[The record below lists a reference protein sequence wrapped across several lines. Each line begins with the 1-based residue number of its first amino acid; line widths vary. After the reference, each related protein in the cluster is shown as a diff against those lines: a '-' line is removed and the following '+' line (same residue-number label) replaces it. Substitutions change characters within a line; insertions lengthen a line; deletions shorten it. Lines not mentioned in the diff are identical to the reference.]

1 MSRVGKKPIEI
12 PAGVKVTIHPDRI
25 EIEGKLGKLTSPLYA
40 GIKAAVEGN
49 RLVLTRENE
58 EQQTRQFHGLC
69 RALAN
74 NAVIGVSQGFS
85 KQLEITGVGYRA
97 KVEKNK
103 LELSVGYS
111 RPVIYEIPEGI
122 EIVAE
127 KPTLLT
133 VRGID
138 KQKVGQVADTIKRF
152 RRPDPYKQKGI
163 RLVGE
168 VLIKKERKAGVAGA

>member
-12 PAGVKVTIHPDRI
+12 PAGVKVTVHPDRI
-25 EIEGKLGKLTSPLYA
+25 EVEGKLGKLTSPLYA
-40 GIKAAVEGN
+40 GIKAAVQGN
-49 RLVLTRENE
+49 QLILTRENE
-58 EQQTRQFHGLC
+58 EQKTRQFHGLC

-74 NAVIGVSQGFS
+74 NAVIGVSRGFS

-111 RPVIYEIPEGI
+111 KPVIYEIPQGI

>member
-12 PAGVKVTIHPDRI
+12 PAGVKVTVHPDRI
-25 EIEGKLGKLTSPLYA
+25 EVEGKLGKLTSPLYA
-40 GIKAAVEGN
+40 GVKAAVQGN
-49 RLVLTRENE
+49 QLVLTRENE
-58 EQQTRQFHGLC
+58 EQKTRQFHGLC

-74 NAVIGVSQGFS
+74 NAVIGVSKGFS

-111 RPVIYEIPEGI
+111 KPVIYEIPQGI
-122 EIVAE
+122 EIIAE

>member
-1 MSRVGKKPIEI
+1 MSRVGKKPVEI
-12 PAGVKVTIHPDRI
+12 PPGVKVTIHPDQI
-25 EIEGKLGKLTSPLYA
+25 EVEGKLGKLTSPLYP
-40 GIKAAVEGN
+40 GIKAVVEGN
-49 RLVLTRENE
+49 KIVLTRENE

-74 NAVIGVSQGFS
+74 NAVIGVSKGFS

-103 LELSVGYS
+103 LELNIGYS
-111 RPVIYEIPEGI
+111 KPVIYEIPEGI
-122 EIVAE
+122 EIIAE

-138 KQKVGQVADTIKRF
+138 KHKVGQVADTIKRF

>member
-12 PAGVKVTIHPDRI
+12 PAGVKVTVHPDRI
-25 EIEGKLGKLTSPLYA
+25 EVEGKLGKLTSPLYA
-40 GIKAAVEGN
+40 GIKAVVDGN
-49 RLVLTRENE
+49 QLILTRENE
-58 EQQTRQFHGLC
+58 EQKTRQFHGLC

-74 NAVIGVSQGFS
+74 NAVVGVSQGFS

-111 RPVIYEIPEGI
+111 RPVIYEIPQGI

-168 VLIKKERKAGVAGA
+168 VLIKKERKAGVASA

>member
-12 PAGVKVTIHPDRI
+12 PAGVKVTVHPDRI
-25 EIEGKLGKLTSPLYA
+25 EVEGKLGKLTSPLYA
-40 GIKAAVEGN
+40 GIKATVQGN
-49 RLVLTRENE
+49 QLILTRENE
-58 EQQTRQFHGLC
+58 EQKTRQFHGLC

-74 NAVIGVSQGFS
+74 NAVLGVSKGFS

-111 RPVIYEIPEGI
+111 KPVIYEIPQGI

>member
-25 EIEGKLGKLTSPLYA
+25 EVEGKLGKLTSPLYA
-40 GIKAAVEGN
+40 GVTARVEGN
-49 RLVLTRENE
+49 QLIISRENE
-58 EQQTRQFHGLC
+58 EQKTRQFHGLC

-97 KVEKNK
+97 KVEKGK
-103 LELSVGYS
+103 LELNVGYS
-111 RPVIYEIPEGI
+111 KPVIYEIPEGI
-122 EIVAE
+122 EVIAE

-133 VRGID
+133 VKGID

>member
-1 MSRVGKKPIEI
+1 MSRVGKKPIVI
-12 PAGVKVTIHPDRI
+12 PPGVKVTIHPDKI
-25 EIEGKLGKLTSPLYA
+25 EIEGKLGKLTSPLYE
-40 GIKAAVEGN
+40 GITAAVEGN
-49 RLVLTRENE
+49 QLVFKRASDEKKI
-58 EQQTRQFHGLC
+58 RQFHGLC

-74 NAVIGVSQGFS
+74 NAIIGVTQGYT

-103 LELSVGYS
+103 LELNVGYS
-111 RPVIYEIPEGI
+111 KPIIYEIPEGI
-122 EIVAE
+122 EIIAE

-133 VRGID
+133 VKGID

>member
-12 PAGVKVTIHPDRI
+12 PAGVKVSVHPDRI
-25 EIEGKLGKLTSPLYA
+25 EVEGKLGKLTSPLYA
-40 GIKAAVEGN
+40 GIKATVQGN
-49 RLVLTRENE
+49 QLILTRENE
-58 EQQTRQFHGLC
+58 EQKTRQFHGLC

-74 NAVIGVSQGFS
+74 NAVLGVSKGFS

-111 RPVIYEIPEGI
+111 KPVVYEIPQGI

>member
-1 MSRVGKKPIEI
+1 MSRVGKKPIDI
-12 PAGVKVTIHPDRI
+12 PAGVKVTIHPDHI
-25 EIEGKLGKLTSPLYA
+25 EVEGKLGKLTSPLFP
-40 GIKAAVEGN
+40 GIKAQVEGN
-49 RLVLTRENE
+49 RLIFTRENE

-69 RALAN
+69 RALAS
-74 NAVIGVSQGFS
+74 NAIIGVSQGFS

-97 KVEKNK
+97 KVEKNR

-111 RPVIYEIPEGI
+111 KPVVYEIPEGI

-138 KQKVGQVADTIKRF
+138 KQKVGQVAETIKRF
-152 RRPDPYKQKGI
+152 RPPDPYKQKGI
-163 RLVGE
+163 RIVGE
-168 VLIKKERKAGVAGA
+168 VLIKKERKAGVGGA

>member
-12 PAGVKVTIHPDRI
+12 PAGVKVTVHPDRI
-25 EIEGKLGKLTSPLYA
+25 EVEGKLGKLTSPLYA
-40 GIKAAVEGN
+40 GIKATVQGN
-49 RLVLTRENE
+49 QLILTRENE
-58 EQQTRQFHGLC
+58 EQKTRQFHGLC

-74 NAVIGVSQGFS
+74 NAVLGVSKGFS

-111 RPVIYEIPEGI
+111 KPVVYEIPQGI

>member
-12 PAGVKVTIHPDRI
+12 PAGVKVTVHPDRI
-25 EIEGKLGKLTSPLYA
+25 EVEGKLGKLTSPLYA
-40 GIKAAVEGN
+40 GIKAVVQGN
-49 RLVLTRENE
+49 QLILTRENE
-58 EQQTRQFHGLC
+58 EQKTRQFHGLC
-69 RALAN
+69 RALAS
-74 NAVIGVSQGFS
+74 NAVIGVSKGFS

-111 RPVIYEIPEGI
+111 KPVIYEIPQGI